1 MKIVKE
7 TNLVCRMENVV
18 NVQRILTVKLRNL
31 VWPVTSV
38 EIAKIMMIVMEV
50 KRVW

>member
-1 MKIVKE
+1 MMIVKE

-18 NVQRILTVKLRNL
+18 NVQRILTVKLGNL